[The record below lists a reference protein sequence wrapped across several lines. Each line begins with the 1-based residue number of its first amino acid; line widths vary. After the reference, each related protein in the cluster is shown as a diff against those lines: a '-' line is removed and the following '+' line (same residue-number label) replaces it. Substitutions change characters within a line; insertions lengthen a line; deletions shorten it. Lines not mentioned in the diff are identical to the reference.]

1 MTCFLQQIRDMK
13 TKEEELLYVEI
24 YLRNIL
30 IKFNMWTFNYK
41 KIFLNYQEKS
51 NTGWELHDFEE
62 LKKFLLG
69 IILILWLCSCH
80 I

>member
-1 MTCFLQQIRDMK
+1 
-13 TKEEELLYVEI
+13 
-24 YLRNIL
+24 
-30 IKFNMWTFNYK
+30 MWTFNYK

-62 LKKFLLG
+62 LKKILLG